1 MILPT
6 VNACLYAALGVG
18 DVVILGVLAAC
29 VVLAIAF
36 TVRRR
41 RRGGGCCGC
50 SGCSGCG
57 GCASRN
63 SCGKCRS
70 TERNKTD
77 IQNG

>member
-18 DVVILGVLAAC
+18 DVVILGVVAAC
-29 VVLAIAF
+29 IALAVVS

-50 SGCSGCG
+50 SGC
-57 GCASRN
+57 ASREF
-63 SCGKCRS
+63 CGKCRS
-70 TERNKTD
+70 TERKETD
-77 IQNG
+77 TRND

>member
-18 DVVILGVLAAC
+18 DVVILGVVAAC
-29 VVLAIAF
+29 IALAVVS

-50 SGCSGCG
+50 SGCDCCKSACP
-57 GCASRN
+57 SRARD
-63 SCGKCRS
+63 KDA
-70 TERNKTD
+70 K
-77 IQNG
+77 